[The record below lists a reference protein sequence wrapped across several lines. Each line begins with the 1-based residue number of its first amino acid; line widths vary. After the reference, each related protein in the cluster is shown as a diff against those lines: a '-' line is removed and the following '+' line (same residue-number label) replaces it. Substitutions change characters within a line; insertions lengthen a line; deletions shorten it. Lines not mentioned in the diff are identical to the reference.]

1 MWWLLAFCSAALLG
15 CYDSAKKISLKDNAV
30 IPVLFLNTVF
40 SALIFSPFLFTT
52 GFGGWDVQKY
62 ILLKSALVLSSW
74 MAGYFAMKHLPLTI
88 VGPVNAT
95 RPVLVLIGALFLFGE
110 RLNLLQW
117 IGVGLA
123 VGAYLMLLGFI
134 GIKMICDALQ
144 GGDSAEGVTTLTH
157 SRLLALAVATSIDA
171 MAVGVSFAFSP
182 PDPGI
187 WLSCALIGC
196 ATFLL
201 TLAAAA
207 LGKRVRIRK
216 PQRAGIIGGV
226 VLLALGIKLL
236 LEGIL

>member
-1 MWWLLAFCSAALLG
+1 MFSVLLIGISLSMDAFAVTVTNAVTLRPFRTRDMLWSAVYFGGFQFLMPLLGALLAGTISSHMIRFGPFISFGLLG
-15 CYDSAKKISLKDNAV
+15 Y
-30 IPVLFLNTVF
+30 
-40 SALIFSPFLFTT
+40 
-52 GFGGWDVQKY
+52 
-62 ILLKSALVLSSW
+62 
-74 MAGYFAMKHLPLTI
+74 
-88 VGPVNAT
+88 
-95 RPVLVLIGALFLFGE
+95 
-110 RLNLLQW
+110 
-117 IGVGLA
+117 IGV
-123 VGAYLMLLGFI
+123 
-134 GIKMICDALQ
+134 KMILDAVKT
-144 GGDSAEGVTTLTH
+144 DSDQDAPAGELTH
-157 SRLLALAVATSIDA
+157 SRLFALAVATSIDA